1 MRRGK
6 PGRATNWLQP
16 DMTTDCKG
24 IHIDIRGLLLRST
37 LFVHCALSVIN
48 HVTSSIYDVRAR
60 HRVLERT
67 NRKRQHSMAKKVKAS
82 AAAAAKHAETKD
94 KKKKKKKQET
104 SSSSEVRFIP
114 RVCGRER
121 KIS

>member
-1 MRRGK
+1 M
-6 PGRATNWLQP
+6 AAA
-16 DMTTDCKG
+16 CKAL
-24 IHIDIRGLLLRST
+24 DIRGLLLRST

-48 HVTSSIYDVRAR
+48 HVTSSIYDVHAR

-94 KKKKKKKQET
+94 KKKKKKQET